1 MNWPKVKE
9 CLSWLLSAGVAL
21 ALSSGA
27 CSSSQQNGIMVKVNT
42 AKPDARF
49 KVEVNH
55 ENAVIEIFSESGLG
69 SATIE
74 LTSDAVPK
82 KMTLRFHLRGLE
94 ELRFGYDETVV
105 TASLS
110 STDAR
115 QIRQSFSRAGGRPI
129 KETAIAAD
137 SPYWMKLRVV
147 ALGGARQTLPL
158 QNGYIE
164 AEAPEDF
171 FKSGTRRVTIHW
183 IDFYR

>member
-1 MNWPKVKE
+1 M
-9 CLSWLLSAGVAL
+9 SAGVAL
-21 ALSSGA
+21 VLGSTA
-27 CSSSQQNGIMVKVNT
+27 CGSSQQNGIMVKVNT

-49 KVEVNH
+49 KVEVKN
-55 ENAVIEIFSESGLG
+55 ENALIEIFSKSGIG

-94 ELRFGYDETVV
+94 ELRFGYDETAITV
-105 TASLS
+105 SLS

-115 QIRQSFSRAGGRPI
+115 QIRQSFSRAGERPV

-147 ALGGARQTLPL
+147 VHGGARGTLPL

-171 FKSGTRRVTIHW
+171 LKGGYRRATIQW